1 MLYQDT
7 AEANFHILWI
17 SKNILDYLFIV
28 FRYIKCPADS
38 LTKSVLEFLKQGK
51 ERFLLFSN
59 MFLFRIPDYMYIL
72 STRVGLWELETQL
85 SIQAF
90 QSKSQ
95 SLRLRFLWGRH
106 TILPF
111 WIQCRPLFGLFSLYV
126 EGARALI
133 LTRNS
138 ETKSKFEQKDGEIC
152 AWSIRRSWSNC

>member
-17 SKNILDYLFIV
+17 SENILDHLFIV

-72 STRVGLWELETQL
+72 STRVGL
-85 SIQAF
+85 
-90 QSKSQ
+90 
-95 SLRLRFLWGRH
+95 
-106 TILPF
+106 
-111 WIQCRPLFGLFSLYV
+111 
-126 EGARALI
+126 
-133 LTRNS
+133 
-138 ETKSKFEQKDGEIC
+138 
-152 AWSIRRSWSNC
+152 